1 MRKLL
6 LDTHTL
12 LWWLADHPRI
22 GVKAKSLI
30 AEPRNAIYV
39 CAVSHWEISINKSL
53 GKLSA
58 AENLDQVV
66 EEWGF
71 TKLPISCF
79 HGDQTGALPKHH
91 KDPFDRML
99 IAQAQSEGLSIIT
112 NDEIFSCYSVQIVKA
127 PR

>member
-12 LWWLADHPRI
+12 LWWLSDHPRL

-30 AEPRNAIYV
+30 AEPRNVVYVSAI
-39 CAVSHWEISINKSL
+39 SPWEISIKKSL
-53 GKLSA
+53 GKLFTT
-58 AENLDQVV
+58 ENLDQLV
-66 EEWGF
+66 EEEGF

-79 HGDQTGALPKHH
+79 HGDQAGLLPKHH

-99 IAQAQSEGLSIIT
+99 IAQAQSEGLCIIT
-112 NDEIFSCYSVQIVKA
+112 NDEIFARYSVQIVKTSL
-127 PR
+127 

>member
-6 LDTHTL
+6 LDTHAL
-12 LWWLADHPRI
+12 LWWLADHPRL
-22 GVKAKSLI
+22 GLKAKSLI
-30 AEPRNAIYV
+30 AEPRNVVYVSAAIL
-39 CAVSHWEISINKSL
+39 WEISIKKSL

-58 AENLDQVV
+58 TENLDQVV
-66 EEWGF
+66 EEEGF

-79 HGDQTGALPKHH
+79 HGDQAGLLPKHH

-112 NDEIFSCYSVQIVKA
+112 NDEIFSSYSVQIVNA
-127 PR
+127 ST